1 MMNVVVLHGT
11 LSRKPEVKDLP
22 SGDRLGS
29 FEVTVRNATHPA
41 ESVPVVWFDV
51 PARALRL
58 DAGTEVLVLGRVRRR
73 FFRSGTRTASR
84 TEVLAE
90 DLRPTVQH
98 RQVEG
103 LVDVAVS
110 AMTDG
115 LDAPLGGRARVVP
128 RRGGSAKMGPDT
140 GRNKMGNRRQ

>member
-1 MMNVVVLHGT
+1 MNVVVLHGT
-11 LSRKPEVKDLP
+11 LSRKPAVKNLP
-22 SGDRLGS
+22 SGDRLGA
-29 FEVTVRNATHPA
+29 FEVTVRNPPHPA

-51 PARALRL
+51 PSRALRL
-58 DAGTEVLVLGRVRRR
+58 DAGTEVMVLGRVRRR
-73 FFRSGTRTASR
+73 FFRTGARTASR

-90 DLRPTVQH
+90 DVRPTAQH
-98 RQVEG
+98 RQIQG

-115 LDAPLGGRARVVP
+115 LDAPLGGGARVGP
-128 RRGGSAKMGPDT
+128 RAGGSAKMDPDT

>member
-1 MMNVVVLHGT
+1 VNVVVLRGT
-11 LSRKPEVKDLP
+11 LSRKPAVRDLP

-29 FEVTVRNATHPA
+29 FEVTVRATSHPA
-41 ESVPVVWFDV
+41 ESVPVVWFGV
-51 PARALRL
+51 PGRALRL
-58 DAGTEVLVLGRVRRR
+58 DAGTEVMVLGRVRRR
-73 FFRSGTRTASR
+73 FFRTGATTASR

-90 DLRPTVQH
+90 DVRPISQQ
-98 RQVEG
+98 RRIEG

-115 LDAPLGGRARVVP
+115 VDAPLGGGAPVVP
-128 RRGGSAKMGPDT
+128 GDRGSAKMGGDT